1 MSTITTTSLTPQE
14 IIKKGEDIYFQNQDR
29 LEKENYGQYAV
40 IDIKSKEIFVDTDK
54 TTAVQQAKKKY
65 PNNLFFIVQIGNLR
79 TASNIEELFKYGL
92 HTR

>member
-1 MSTITTTSLTPQE
+1 MNTITATSLSPQE

-40 IDIKSKEIFVDTDK
+40 IDIKSKEIFVDMDK
-54 TTAVQQAKKKY
+54 TTAIQQAKEKY

-79 TASNIEELFKYGL
+79 TTSNVEELFKYGL
-92 HTR
+92 HTG